1 MPEHYGPGWQQ
12 RFAEALLN
20 LRLMGRRAWL
30 ALLGIGVGCAAV
42 VALLNMGH
50 GAAQH
55 VKVLFKGMGSELMVV
70 ELERPDRRGN
80 AAMPDLTGMSA
91 YVRVAAPLIVA
102 ASTVQRQGLRQDAMV
117 VGSTPQL
124 AELLE
129 LRARGGRLLSAHD
142 ADALHVLLGAS
153 LAVQLA
159 AREGEQVQLG
169 RYLFD
174 VVGVLAATGDN
185 PLLPVMLDQ
194 AVIMPLSGMRRLI
207 PAPDVGLMLAL
218 GRDPH
223 PLAKSAECLSA
234 HLQAQLPLHQVSVRL
249 PSQLLEGMAGQ
260 SQMLNGLLAGFAVI
274 ALLLGGVGVMNIMLM
289 NVAERRRE
297 IGLRLAL
304 GARARDIGWSFL
316 LEALLLSCAGAWV
329 GAVAGLLAAWLFAW
343 LSGWPLSLAFYSLPL
358 GVAASLFA
366 GLVSGLYPALAA
378 ARLQPVEALR
388 EV

>member
-1 MPEHYGPGWQQ
+1 M
-12 RFAEALLN
+12 
-20 LRLMGRRAWL
+20 
-30 ALLGIGVGCAAV
+30 
-42 VALLNMGH
+42 
-50 GAAQH
+50 
-55 VKVLFKGMGSELMVV
+55 
-70 ELERPDRRGN
+70 
-80 AAMPDLTGMSA
+80 
-91 YVRVAAPLIVA
+91 
-102 ASTVQRQGLRQDAMV
+102 
-117 VGSTPQL
+117 
-124 AELLE
+124 
-129 LRARGGRLLSAHD
+129 
-142 ADALHVLLGAS
+142 
-153 LAVQLA
+153 
-159 AREGEQVQLG
+159 
-169 RYLFD
+169 
-174 VVGVLAATGDN
+174 
-185 PLLPVMLDQ
+185 
-194 AVIMPLSGMRRLI
+194 
-207 PAPDVGLMLAL
+207 
-218 GRDPH
+218 
-223 PLAKSAECLSA
+223 
-234 HLQAQLPLHQVSVRL
+234 SVRL

-274 ALLLGGVGVMNIMLM
+274 ALLLGGVGVMNVMLM